1 LTIGIPIAFRDSV
14 LIQVFP
20 RYSFDAAIRPHLMA
34 AFFLPRVTYSEPA
47 HPMCEPGG
55 IGLGIAHTTIA
66 KTITGDLSMK
76 RKFVKLMSAV
86 MLFGTMLFGS
96 MAFAQS
102 GDAMKQD
109 NMKNDQMKSDD
120 SMKKDDGMKK
130 DDMAK
135 DSKKKKSKKA
145 KKDAMAKDDNMKKDD
160 MKKDDGMKH

>member
-1 LTIGIPIAFRDSV
+1 VANNSFAGWAIGIPIAFRDSV
-14 LIQVFP
+14 LIQVSP

-34 AFFLPRVTYSEPA
+34 AFFFWLGVTYSEPA
-47 HPMCEPGG
+47 HPMGEPGG
-55 IGLGIAHTTIA
+55 FGPGNRTHKSIA
-66 KTITGDLSMK
+66 KPITGDLSMK
-76 RKFVKLMSAV
+76 RTFVKLMSAA
-86 MLFGTMLFGS
+86 MLFGA
-96 MAFAQS
+96 MALAQS

-160 MKKDDGMKH
+160 GMKH